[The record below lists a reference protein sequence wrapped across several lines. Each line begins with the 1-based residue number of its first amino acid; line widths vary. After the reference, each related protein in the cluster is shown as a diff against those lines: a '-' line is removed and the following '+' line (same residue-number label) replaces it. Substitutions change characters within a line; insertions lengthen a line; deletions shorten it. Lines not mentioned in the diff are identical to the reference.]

1 MGGHIFPHYYFY
13 LCFFFKAV
21 EKIPYIIGSTQTADA
36 LETLRKE
43 GFTNRRP
50 GVPTLAVVITDGL
63 SRYPSLTK
71 VRAALLRDM
80 GVLMYAIGMFNQV
93 CHLNASLSN
102 LCIWETPK

>member
-1 MGGHIFPHYYFY
+1 MVHIKNINYFVY
-13 LCFFFKAV
+13 LDLCFFFKAV

-80 GVLMYAIGMFNQV
+80 GVLMYAIGM
-93 CHLNASLSN
+93 
-102 LCIWETPK
+102 